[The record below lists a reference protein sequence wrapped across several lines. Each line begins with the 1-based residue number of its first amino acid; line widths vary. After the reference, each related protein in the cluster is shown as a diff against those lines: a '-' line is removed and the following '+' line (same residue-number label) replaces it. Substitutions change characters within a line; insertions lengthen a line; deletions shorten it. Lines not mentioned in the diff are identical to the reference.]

1 MKQLLFNS
9 ILPSTGKS
17 RSEHFILFTVAILG
31 LVGSTYMLNN
41 CLNKGA
47 SSYGNG
53 NQQVATA
60 SLFPMTKIQEQIIEV
75 KGQLK
80 AEMPL
85 EFSFTDHSVADNYMI
100 DFGNGERRRCT
111 SEAFT
116 YAYSNP
122 GNYKVQLH
130 TLVGK
135 RLHMV
140 ESRNVLISPKT
151 QYH

>member
-31 LVGSTYMLNN
+31 LIGSTYMLSN
-41 CLNKGA
+41 CLNQGT
-47 SSYGNG
+47 YIQDNG
-53 NQQVATA
+53 NQQIASA
-60 SLFPMTKIQEQIIEV
+60 SLFPSYKMQEQIMEV

-85 EFSFTDHSVADNYMI
+85 EFSFTDRSKGENYMI

-111 SEAFT
+111 SDAFT
-116 YAYSNP
+116 YAYSIP
-122 GNYKVQLH
+122 GNYKLQVH
-130 TLVGK
+130 TVVGK

-151 QYH
+151 MYH